1 MDGALIATTQAQLVV
16 VNELCS
22 SEAMYAGEISEWKTN
37 SGNGGSSTDAEGI
50 VDHVQL
56 MVGGFARLKS

>member
-22 SEAMYAGEISEWKTN
+22 SEAMYAGEISE
-37 SGNGGSSTDAEGI
+37 
-50 VDHVQL
+50 
-56 MVGGFARLKS
+56 